1 MVTIEKVTDMLTS
14 VASGSAKN
22 QYTLI
27 IDGIDASAGLS
38 VLSIEGQASLN
49 QPWRYDITFTT
60 SNKQMA
66 IDAVL
71 SQAASLTFEAPS
83 LISQIAQ
90 IRSLEKPTLPH
101 TLYGV
106 ITEFSFVSVSK

>member
-1 MVTIEKVTDMLTS
+1 MVTIEKVAGTLISD
-14 VASGSAKN
+14 VNGSPKN

-27 IDGIDASAGLS
+27 IDGIDGSAGLS

-71 SQAASLTFEAPS
+71 SQTA
-83 LISQIAQ
+83 
-90 IRSLEKPTLPH
+90 
-101 TLYGV
+101 
-106 ITEFSFVSVSK
+106 